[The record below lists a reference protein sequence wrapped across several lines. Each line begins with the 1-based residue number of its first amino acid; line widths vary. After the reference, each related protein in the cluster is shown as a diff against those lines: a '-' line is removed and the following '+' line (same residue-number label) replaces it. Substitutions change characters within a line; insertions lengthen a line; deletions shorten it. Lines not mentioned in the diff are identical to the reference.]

1 MSKYDNVAQ
10 YLSLS
15 DKDVVKLKFREV
27 EDILGFKLPQSA
39 YTYNAWWS
47 NGGHSQSKSWLDV
60 GYSVSKLNLIKEE
73 VCFVKSKEIFKN
85 QDIKKS
91 ERSCIKQKRLNDI
104 DCQEAPTCE
113 KFSLLGYEFKFLL
126 QIIPKCNSDGSVKKY
141 YPQKEYNNARNLP
154 LLKNG
159 KGAFCRFQ
167 LDVKDVAGV
176 YLWVVNG
183 EVIYIGETAN
193 LRTRFNT
200 GYGIIHPRN
209 CFFGGQSTNCKMNK
223 VAMRFFEE
231 GTPINLYFL
240 ETFDYKRIE
249 LELLCSVKTK
259 YNIKD
264 N

>member
-1 MSKYDNVAQ
+1 M
-10 YLSLS
+10 
-15 DKDVVKLKFREV
+15 
-27 EDILGFKLPQSA
+27 P
-39 YTYNAWWS
+39 
-47 NGGHSQSKSWLDV
+47 
-60 GYSVSKLNLIKEE
+60 
-73 VCFVKSKEIFKN
+73 
-85 QDIKKS
+85 
-91 ERSCIKQKRLNDI
+91 
-104 DCQEAPTCE
+104 
-113 KFSLLGYEFKFLL
+113 
-126 QIIPKCNSDGSVKKY
+126 
-141 YPQKEYNNARNLP
+141 
-154 LLKNG
+154 
-159 KGAFCRFQ
+159 
-167 LDVKDVAGV
+167 GV

-200 GYGIIHPRN
+200 GYGIINPRN

-231 GTPINLYFL
+231 GTLINLYFL